1 MLSLDD
7 AVSGVERVREAMG
20 RCGPPAAAAC
30 LAGVTAGI
38 ALGFGSRSFIQ
49 EFGLGMAAGLVLE
62 LLIVQAL
69 ISPALLSLTAGRTRD
84 Q

>member
-1 MLSLDD
+1 
-7 AVSGVERVREAMG
+7 VREAMA

-38 ALGFGSRSFIQ
+38 ALGFGSRSFIK
-49 EFGLGMAAGLVLE
+49 EFGLGMAVGLVLE
-62 LLIVQAL
+62 LLIVEAL
-69 ISPALLSLTAGRTRD
+69 IAPALLRLTASRPSR